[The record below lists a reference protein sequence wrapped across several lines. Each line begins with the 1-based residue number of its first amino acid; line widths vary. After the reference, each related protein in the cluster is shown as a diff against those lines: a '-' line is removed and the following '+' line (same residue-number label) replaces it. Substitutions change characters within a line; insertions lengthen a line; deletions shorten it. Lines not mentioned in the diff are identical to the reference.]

1 MLKKLHLLFISSA
14 LVLTA
19 CANQQSAP
27 PLADVEQIET
37 NMKRVANW
45 QINNWTQRVDWNKGG
60 KLTKQH
66 GVANWTNATLYVGML
81 ELAEVSGD
89 ERYQQWV
96 VERGEQANW
105 TRDTTYDKYPG
116 RIYHADDYAVGQAYF
131 DLYLQSGDKKMFE
144 PIKNHLDWIM
154 ANRKTGSLE
163 WKKGTDRLTRWG
175 WSDALFMA
183 PPVFA
188 RLAAIT
194 NEQKYLD
201 FMHEEYMATYNYLW
215 DTEESL
221 FFRDSS
227 FFDAREKNGEKVF
240 WSRGNG
246 WVFGGLAIM
255 LQDLP
260 DTWQHKAFYQDLFKQ
275 MAKRLKGLQKPDG
288 SWPMGLLGG
297 VEGYPNKEV
306 SGTGFFTYGL
316 AWGINSG
323 LLEKDEYINTVKRG
337 WYALETSIQPNGML
351 GYVQPVGAA
360 PGDSGPNKTEV
371 YGVGA
376 FLSAGAEV
384 IRLQKAQ

>member
-1 MLKKLHLLFISSA
+1 MLKKINLLLLSSA
-14 LVLTA
+14 LALSA
-19 CANQQSAP
+19 CSGHYSTP
-27 PLADVEQIET
+27 PLADVEHIQT
-37 NMKRVANW
+37 DMKRVADW
-45 QINNWTQRVDWNKGG
+45 QIANWEQRIDWNKGG
-60 KLTKQH
+60 VLTDQH

-81 ELAEVSGD
+81 ELADITGD
-89 ERYQQWV
+89 KKYQDWV
-96 VERGEQANW
+96 IARGEQAQW
-105 TRDTTYDKYPG
+105 QRDMTYD
-116 RIYHADDYAVGQAYF
+116 RLYHADDYAVGQAYF
-131 DLYLQSGDKKMFE
+131 DLYLLSGDKKMLE
-144 PIKNHLDWIM
+144 PVKNHLDWIM
-154 ANRKTGSLE
+154 ANPKTGSLE
-163 WKKGTDRLTRWG
+163 WKKGTDRLNRWG

-194 NEQKYLD
+194 KEQKYLD
-201 FMHEEYMATYNYLW
+201 FMHQEYMATYDYLW
-215 DTEESL
+215 DKQESL

-227 FFDAREKNGEKVF
+227 YFDEREKNGEKVF

-260 DTWQHKAFYQDLFKQ
+260 ADWQHTPFYVGLFKQ
-275 MAKRLKGLQKPDG
+275 MAARLKGLQKPDG

-306 SGTGFFTYGL
+306 SGTGFFTYGI
-316 AWGINSG
+316 AWGINAG
-323 LLEKDEYINTVKRG
+323 LLDKDEYLNTVIRG
-337 WYALETSIQPNGML
+337 WQALETSIQADGML

-376 FLSAGAEV
+376 FLSAGSEV
-384 IRLQKAQ
+384 IRLQKSTL